1 MAIRPV
7 AVERQFSYFSDE
19 RRDQYVVKAQSAFLW
34 PWMDPYQASPQ
45 LISVSF
51 NGVRNG
57 RPVALQWTFD
67 STAPPTSN
75 SIIDRMNESGVDT
88 SNAQLRRETE
98 FISKLLC
105 NAWSCVI
112 TVADPTPTPFNST
125 SPLLIYRF
133 IVTGRFKTGH
143 LWALQNRP
151 PVGASKPASVVGLR
165 IPHSLL
171 VSNNYW
177 THHQSFF
184 MSRRKR
190 ALCPWMPAANT
201 IVTVNRQR
209 FPDRR

>member
-1 MAIRPV
+1 LDGESQRCLKTASRWSSSHIR
-7 AVERQFSYFSDE
+7 AR
-19 RRDQYVVKAQSAFLW
+19 L
-34 PWMDPYQASPQ
+34 
-45 LISVSF
+45 
-51 NGVRNG
+51 
-57 RPVALQWTFD
+57 
-67 STAPPTSN
+67 PPE
-75 SIIDRMNESGVDT
+75 IFCHG
-88 SNAQLRRETE
+88 
-98 FISKLLC
+98 
-105 NAWSCVI
+105 
-112 TVADPTPTPFNST
+112 
-125 SPLLIYRF
+125 
-133 IVTGRFKTGH
+133 
-143 LWALQNRP
+143 ALQNRP